1 MSHTYEEQEDY
12 DSDQQAEIE
21 YEAQKEPDSCTLTF
35 TGISGVEYS
44 VCIKSE
50 FDPECK
56 WIANVEADVTASGN
70 SVGALRGSVFNR
82 WSIKGENFHGL
93 MDEPS
98 QEICD
103 MALALFT
110 KNGQLKAQHRGTFGK
125 EIDCTKPKHHL
136 LYLAEIELEP
146 AVYVEV
152 IGPFLQ
158 KLQSTSGEPSDS
170 DDVQDLARVRFH
182 HPHDIEAYVAKS
194 DEMRKARR
202 MRERTHFNF
211 VVTEDDSRFSGFE
224 ANAFRRTGFRRIG
237 ATNFF
242 GCCTDRTH
250 ACWNTEEPDLEPA
263 FPTPQPVQQTE
274 NSLNIQL
281 RKAATGG
288 IWGPA
293 PWNPEEET
301 LLSHGPCNISEIK
314 KLVALGAS
322 IQHSVALFKAVANT
336 HLEALEV
343 LQELGGDIN
352 LQDDQGNTP
361 LHVAAMLENE
371 PAIAKL
377 IALGANASPLNRAR
391 ETPAQALQAKMKSDR
406 EFASSFGV
414 FRSHSEKSLR
424 CLQLLNI
431 TAALQPPAANP
442 SASSFAANTRP
453 SIEPRLQSGW
463 GCTCAECISGWFS
476 PRMHFRLKI
485 CAEVSADII
494 TDSINEANF
503 QRGRPLSREDADVY
517 LLDSHVPMQV
527 IQEGY
532 YKSFAQGFQQCFRA
546 MHALLVQGV
555 APTPALIQKKLS
567 SGGWFDENRGAV
579 QHYLDRGGTPDHA
592 LDALL
597 TRSKE
602 ENEATGDGSFED
614 VPDFAAQLACL
625 PECDNDDDYE
635 LLRARLLPASG
646 RFGQGSAPLEQ
657 M

>member
-35 TGISGVEYS
+35 TGIS
-44 VCIKSE
+44 
-50 FDPECK
+50 
-56 WIANVEADVTASGN
+56 DVTASGN

-314 KLVALGAS
+314 RLVALGAS

-361 LHVAAMLENE
+361 LHLGIYVLMQMCQPAEQQCCSGGVNE
-371 PAIAKL
+371 SPPIEVIRVKL
-377 IALGANASPLNRAR
+377 RLRVKLLLIRVKL
-391 ETPAQALQAKMKSDR
+391 
-406 EFASSFGV
+406 ASS
-414 FRSHSEKSLR
+414 RRTLQYSL
-424 CLQLLNI
+424 
-431 TAALQPPAANP
+431 
-442 SASSFAANTRP
+442 S
-453 SIEPRLQSGW
+453 
-463 GCTCAECISGWFS
+463 
-476 PRMHFRLKI
+476 
-485 CAEVSADII
+485 
-494 TDSINEANF
+494 
-503 QRGRPLSREDADVY
+503 
-517 LLDSHVPMQV
+517 
-527 IQEGY
+527 
-532 YKSFAQGFQQCFRA
+532 
-546 MHALLVQGV
+546 
-555 APTPALIQKKLS
+555 
-567 SGGWFDENRGAV
+567 
-579 QHYLDRGGTPDHA
+579 
-592 LDALL
+592 
-597 TRSKE
+597 
-602 ENEATGDGSFED
+602 
-614 VPDFAAQLACL
+614 LA
-625 PECDNDDDYE
+625 
-635 LLRARLLPASG
+635 RK
-646 RFGQGSAPLEQ
+646 
-657 M
+657 